1 MRTDLDPALSAFFA
15 GATKAYSCDLYT
27 ITLLSGAVLRWTNS
41 DRDVPYGGNT
51 FVAGPGLDRTKVRME
66 LGLQADDMLVTV
78 WPRATDTAGGVS
90 LRKALARGDFDS
102 ASIRLDRGFAALP
115 SDPLIG
121 IVPRHFVGRISV
133 VQSISGGAYEMTC
146 KSPMEL
152 LDAPFPRNVYQPQC
166 LNTLYDSVCQI
177 ARSTYRGTGTVT
189 GAIDGARMSFGSSS
203 TELAGWFNGG
213 SLRFLTGANAGLS
226 MPVKRYEQSS
236 GVYWFPAAWPN
247 AIAVGDTFENWAGCD
262 KTLATCTNKFGNT
275 AHFRGQPFIPAPETT
290 I

>member
-15 GATKAYSCDLYT
+15 GATRAYSCDLYT

-66 LGLQADDMLVTV
+66 LGLQADDMRVTV

-121 IVPRHFVGRISV
+121 VVPRHFVGRISV
-133 VQSISGGAYEMTC
+133 VQSISGGAHQRTG
-146 KSPMEL
+146 KRPMEL

-166 LNTLYDSVCQI
+166 LNTLYDSVCQLNR
-177 ARSTYRGTGTVT
+177 ATFRVTGTVS
-189 GAIDGARMSFGSSS
+189 GMPLPNMSAFQSDRV
-203 TELAGWFNGG
+203 EVFGWFSGG

-226 MPVKRYEQSS
+226 MPVKKYEQ
-236 GVYWFPAAWPN
+236 GAGTFYFPCGWPN
-247 AIAVGDTFENWAGCD
+247 TIVAGDTFEAWAGCD
-262 KTLATCTNKFGNT
+262 KTLSTCGSKFANT
-275 AHFRGQPFIPAPETT
+275 AHFRGQPFVPAPETT